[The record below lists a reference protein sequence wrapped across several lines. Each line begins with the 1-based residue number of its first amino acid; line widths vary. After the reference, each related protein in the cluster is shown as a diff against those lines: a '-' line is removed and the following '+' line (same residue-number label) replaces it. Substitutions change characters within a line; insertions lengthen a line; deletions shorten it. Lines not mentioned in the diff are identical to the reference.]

1 MKAPLLVDDGA
12 RRELL
17 ALPESGMA
25 FQHVVALYQGRVTP
39 FIVFNAS
46 VALELT
52 KLPLS
57 AGSDP
62 LTIERNGA
70 IVMEAAFAGA
80 AFFRRAFFVAAMG

>member
-1 MKAPLLVDDGA
+1 MEAPLLVDDGA
-12 RRELL
+12 RRELF
-17 ALPESGMA
+17 ALPESGMG
-25 FQHVVALYQGRVTP
+25 FPYVVALYQGRATP
-39 FIVFNAS
+39 LIVFNAS

-57 AGSDP
+57 EASDP

-80 AFFRRAFFVAAMG
+80 AFFRAAFFVAAMG